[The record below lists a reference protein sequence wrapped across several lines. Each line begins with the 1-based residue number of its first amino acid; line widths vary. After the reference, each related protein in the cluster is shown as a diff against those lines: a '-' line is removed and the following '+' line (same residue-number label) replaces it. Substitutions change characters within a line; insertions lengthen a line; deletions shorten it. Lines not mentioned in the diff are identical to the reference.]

1 MTLKKMSLK
10 VLSVF
15 MALIMVVG
23 FCAPAVLAA
32 EHEHE
37 KKVEFTYTQE
47 KAEELLDQLINAFLG
62 EDTYFA
68 DYTVSEDSYYLAIG
82 DDVAFATVLAG
93 NLGLS
98 EDQYSV
104 ADWDDVDADT
114 IAKADL
120 ITISYSESKI
130 SALAADVLNGENVV
144 IDWASIVGKD
154 RVKYVDKTLDYI
166 VKAIFT
172 DKVDVDYPVELP
184 EKETVKKTV
193 EAYLY
198 GYIQFAKDYTDVVQ
212 KVYTANSD
220 ATIVL
225 LGNPNA
231 FADRELMVECGDI
244 TIDLAKY
251 FTAARKDKVNDY
263 VNDFLD
269 KIHELEEG
277 FRGSDDDVDEVAPDY
292 SDIEIPGGV
301 GDSEEVV
308 SSTLKDYIN
317 ENLRDY
323 IESFTKEDG
332 SIDKEGLV
340 MDIVD
345 THGSIGEYIEKLEE
359 DSGYT
364 IEEWEDTLKDEI
376 SEELENDEEFVAKVE
391 GAIAEDVKKELEE
404 EFGADGYTEQQYQKK
419 LEEKLA
425 SSFTDKLNEMVKE
438 EVDSKFEEYRDEIDA
453 AVKVK
458 DTYENTIKVYEE
470 DLYNL
475 ISDLIEKAEAARG
488 KVLDLKNTFEGG
500 LLIDLIEKIDV
511 DMVKDFDWAG
521 VLGEERAE
529 NLKDLQG
536 KLTDRILDEL
546 YKRGWIED
554 KEVEVPTLDLIY
566 ENLDKLDAKT
576 REWFENFDKGDITK
590 LLGGLIV
597 YSDKIT
603 VWTEK
608 GLEEFNSLY
617 GKIEN
622 TDIVIHNANVDLA
635 KVLSAP
641 SSVLSLFYAGAI
653 DNVIFVDIA
662 GAANGLGE
670 LTGQAAIDAYAAD
683 PSIANATEEGNEYIA
698 EKICDAL
705 GIDIG
710 GGEDPE
716 CEHKDENHDHICD
729 NNCGKTDIG
738 WDQHKDSATDGNH
751 VCDYG
756 EGFETG
762 CKVVLEECSDK
773 TGDGDHK
780 CDVCGVDGITEHT
793 YGEADCLNPA
803 TCTECG
809 ATTGEALG
817 HEDKNPI
824 DHKCDRCGTVV
835 SEHDWGDWSEWT
847 VTREPSE
854 TEDGIRERTRT
865 CKICGEVETE
875 TEAFLGEEDDG
886 LPTWAIVLIVVG
898 SVVVVGGAGFAIYWF
913 VIRKKK
919 IGAIKKVTKD

>member
-198 GYIQFAKDYTDVVQ
+198 GYIHFAKDYTDVVQ

-277 FRGSDDDVDEVAPDY
+277 FRGSDDEDVDAVAFDEDVENIDP
-292 SDIEIPGGV
+292 E
-301 GDSEEVV
+301 
-308 SSTLKDYIN
+308 LKKSLKKYISGLKEKDPN
-317 ENLRDY
+317 IKGY
-323 IESFTKEDG
+323 IEGTVSKE
-332 SIDKEGLV
+332 ELV
-340 MDIVD
+340 QNVLD
-345 THGSIGEYIEKLEE
+345 THGSIGEYIQEIED

-364 IEEWEDTLKDEI
+364 IDVWEETLKEEIKAEIEKDENFKKEVEEDI
-376 SEELENDEEFVAKVE
+376 KKDLKEELGDAYDSMTEKEIKQLVEEKFDQKFDEKFETKFDEEF
-391 GAIAEDVKKELEE
+391 GQYEDELN
-404 EFGADGYTEQQYQKK
+404 A
-419 LEEKLA
+419 
-425 SSFTDKLNEMVKE
+425 V
-438 EVDSKFEEYRDEIDA
+438 
-453 AVKVK
+453 VKVK

-488 KVLDLKNTFEGG
+488 KILDLKNTFEGG
-500 LLIDLIEKIDV
+500 LLIDLIKKIDV

-576 REWFENFDKGDITK
+576 REWFENFEKGDITK

-738 WDQHKDSATDGNH
+738 WDQHKDSETDGNH

-773 TGDGDHK
+773 EGDGDHK

-793 YGEADCLNPA
+793 YGEADCFNPA

-835 SEHDWGDWSEWT
+835 SEHDWGDWGDWT
-847 VTREPSE
+847 VTRDPSE
-854 TEDGIRERTRT
+854 TEDGIMERTRT

-875 TEAFLGEEDDG
+875 TKAFLAEEDDG

-898 SVVVVGGAGFAIYWF
+898 SVVVVGGAGFAIHWF